1 MVMTP
6 TDNVDS
12 VPDYRI
18 PVGDYINPGRSVPM
32 PVPRNFPTESPIP
45 DGSGSADT
53 GSTQDSGRRSP
64 SSHPALR

>member
-18 PVGDYINPGRSVPM
+18 QVGDFIRPATAPM
-32 PVPRNFPTESPIP
+32 PVPRDFPTTGNIP
-45 DGSGSADT
+45 DGSGAADVH
-53 GSTQDSGRRSP
+53 GTQDTGRRSP
-64 SSHPALR
+64 SKHTAMR

>member
-18 PVGDYINPGRSVPM
+18 PTGDFIRPATAPM
-32 PVPRNFPTESPIP
+32 PKPRDFPTTGNIP
-45 DGSGSADT
+45 DGSGAGDVH
-53 GSTQDSGRRSP
+53 GTQGMDRRSP
-64 SSHPALR
+64 SSHPALQR